1 MIDDFYRIF
10 EEKHRGSVQEIKRRL
25 SVYLPFITPLAKI
38 YPSSKVVDIGCGRGE
53 WLETLRDNAIP
64 AMGVDLDDGMLE
76 RATQIGLNVQKMDC
90 LAFIQ
95 KQEDSSL
102 LAITGFHI
110 AEHLPFEVLQSLI
123 KESLRVLKP
132 GGLLILETPNPE
144 NLSVGTCSFYMD
156 PTHRHP
162 LPPPLLEFI
171 PDYYGFVRTKIL
183 RLQEKAELKNP
194 EIPVSLIDVLKGVSP
209 DYSLI
214 AQKKAEEAV
223 ACELD
228 PLFDNKEYG
237 ITLDGLSD
245 RYEQRLNGQFNR
257 MDEQFNRMDEQFNR
271 MDEQFNQMDEQ
282 FNQMANVHCN
292 QQVVKLDEVENK
304 LERFQHQL
312 EKSHQE
318 LLAIHAH
325 NQSLQKQLID
335 VHTSHSWCVTYPLRW
350 ASCQIRAV
358 RDEGIKARA
367 RKAGK
372 KVLRRMFNTAL
383 GLFHEHPKLKSFVFS
398 SARKLGVYRLLQ
410 SVFRRVLNSA
420 PSHHTVPMA
429 NERHVVYQEHM
440 TSRAIDMYEQLK
452 NANNKKHGE

>member
-38 YPSSKVVDIGCGRGE
+38 YPSSKIVDIGCGRGE
-53 WLETLRDNAIP
+53 WLETLRDNSIP

-90 LAFIQ
+90 LAFIK

-110 AEHLPFEVLQSLI
+110 AEHLPFEVLQSLV

-144 NLSVGTCSFYMD
+144 NVSVGTCSFYMD

-171 PDYYGFVRTKIL
+171 PNYYGFLRTKIL
-183 RLQEKAELKNP
+183 RLQEKAELKDP
-194 EIPVSLIDVLKGVSP
+194 EMPVSLIDVLKGVSP

-214 AQKKAEEAV
+214 AQKNSEEAV
-223 ACELD
+223 ACVLD
-228 PLFDNKEYG
+228 SLFDDNEYG

-245 RYEQRLNGQFNR
+245 RFEQRLNGQFNR
-257 MDEQFNRMDEQFNR
+257 MDGQFNRMDEQL
-271 MDEQFNQMDEQ
+271 NQMVKAQ
-282 FNQMANVHCN
+282 CN
-292 QQVVKLDEVENK
+292 QQVVKLNEVENK

-318 LLAIHAH
+318 LLAVHAH

-335 VHTSHSWCVTYPLRW
+335 VHASHSWCVTYPLRW
-350 ASCQIRAV
+350 ASCQMRAV
-358 RDEGIKARA
+358 RDEGIKARS

-372 KVLRRMFNTAL
+372 KVLRKMFNTAL
-383 GLFHEHPKLKSFVFS
+383 GLFHEHPKFKSFVFS
-398 SARKLGVYRLLQ
+398 SAKKLGVYRLLQ
-410 SVFRRVLNSA
+410 SVFRRVLNST
-420 PSHHTVPMA
+420 PSHHTALMA

>member
-1 MIDDFYRIF
+1 M
-10 EEKHRGSVQEIKRRL
+10 
-25 SVYLPFITPLAKI
+25 
-38 YPSSKVVDIGCGRGE
+38 
-53 WLETLRDNAIP
+53 
-64 AMGVDLDDGMLE
+64 
-76 RATQIGLNVQKMDC
+76 
-90 LAFIQ
+90 
-95 KQEDSSL
+95 
-102 LAITGFHI
+102 
-110 AEHLPFEVLQSLI
+110 
-123 KESLRVLKP
+123 
-132 GGLLILETPNPE
+132 
-144 NLSVGTCSFYMD
+144 
-156 PTHRHP
+156 
-162 LPPPLLEFI
+162 
-171 PDYYGFVRTKIL
+171 
-183 RLQEKAELKNP
+183 
-194 EIPVSLIDVLKGVSP
+194 
-209 DYSLI
+209 
-214 AQKKAEEAV
+214 
-223 ACELD
+223 
-228 PLFDNKEYG
+228 FDNKEYG

-420 PSHHTVPMA
+420 PSYHTVPMA